1 LSKKAKDEKT
11 TYQIVD
17 ESDTEILKT
26 PTTTQKIKRITY
38 IIGDNPPRTISMP
51 LDEWSPE
58 RESEEIKKDHEE
70 ATKYKGRTGTL
81 S

>member
-1 LSKKAKDEKT
+1 MSKKDEDEKVK
-11 TYQIVD
+11 YQIVD

-26 PTTTQKIKRITY
+26 PTTTQKVKRITY
-38 IIGDNPPRTISMP
+38 IIGDNPPRAINIL

-58 RESEEIKKDHEE
+58 REAELIAADHAE

-81 S
+81 

>member
-1 LSKKAKDEKT
+1 MSKKDKNDKV
-11 TYQIVD
+11 TYNVVD

-26 PTTTQKIKRITY
+26 PTTTEKIKRITY
-38 IIGDNPPRTISMP
+38 VIGDNPPRTISIP

-58 RESEEIKKDHEE
+58 READDIKKDNEA

-81 S
+81 

>member
-1 LSKKAKDEKT
+1 MSKKDKNDKV
-11 TYQIVD
+11 TYNVVD

-38 IIGDNPPRTISMP
+38 IIGDNSPRTISMP
-51 LDEWSPE
+51 LDEWSLE
-58 RESEEIKKDHEE
+58 RESEDIAKDHAE